1 MCGEHDTT
9 CTRSP
14 RDTGSSPHVRGAHST
29 RPSAHCRTGIIPAC
43 AGSTL
48 KVSGRLRFAWDYPR
62 MCGEH
67 IVANRNCGSVQGSS
81 PHVRGARAGRARPAG
96 PSGIIPACAGSTP
109 RRRTGTGKEW
119 DHPRMCGEHY
129 GDSDFVNEL
138 EGSSPHVRGALHPSS
153 FFMSRTGI
161 IPACAGSTSLVA
173 WSVFLS
179 RDHPRMCGEHKLHSS
194 IVSEYTGSSPHV
206 RGAQPPCL
214 RYKSSVGIIPACAG
228 RTNRFKRG

>member
-138 EGSSPHVRGALHPSS
+138 EGSSPHVRGARFIKSA
-153 FFMSRTGI
+153 TQDAVGI
-161 IPACAGSTSLVA
+161 IPACAGSTVEQL
-173 WSVFLS
+173 FLTTVIG
-179 RDHPRMCGEHKLHSS
+179 DHPRMCGEHTDLGK
-194 IVSEYTGSSPHV
+194 IVRVQWGSSPHV
-206 RGAQPPCL
+206 RGAPYRQAVF
-214 RYKSSVGIIPACAG
+214 RHRAGIIPACAG
-228 RTNRFKRG
+228 STAAPAR

>member
-1 MCGEHDTT
+1 MIVAK
-9 CTRSP
+9 RP
-14 RDTGSSPHVRGAHST
+14 AMAGSSPHVRGALRSIMQHHEL
-29 RPSAHCRTGIIPAC
+29 RGIIPAC
-43 AGSTL
+43 AGSTAERE
-48 KVSGRLRFAWDYPR
+48 GFEPP
-62 MCGEH
+62 
-67 IVANRNCGSVQGSS
+67 NR
-81 PHVRGARAGRARPAG
+81 
-96 PSGIIPACAGSTP
+96 
-109 RRRTGTGKEW
+109 
-119 DHPRMCGEHY
+119 DHPRMCGEHRRTQS
-129 GDSDFVNEL
+129 GSRRGQ
-138 EGSSPHVRGALHPSS
+138 GSSPHVRGALHPSS

-228 RTNRFKRG
+228 STNGFNRG